1 MKISKWDCWGSY
13 VYTTKLYA
21 LTYAYMASGVSRDE
35 LMTYQRFLMPH
46 LSIYSNKE
54 AVSNSNKVVTE
65 SSV

>member
-21 LTYAYMASGVSRDE
+21 LIYTYMANGVSRDE
-35 LMTYQRFLMPH
+35 LVTYQRFLVPH
-46 LSIYSNKE
+46 LSIYSNK
-54 AVSNSNKVVTE
+54 AVGNSNKAVTE